1 MTVNDEIAT
10 DTMEDDGGNLAV
22 ADPDFVEPVAE
33 ESEDEP
39 LLAEPAR
46 KPGRAGRAL
55 RALALRW
62 RIVVVVV
69 LLVSSAASAAALY
82 FTQYRVAHETGAVAV
97 KGVVEAAST
106 GTVALLS
113 YAPETL
119 DKDLATARALMVG
132 DFLTY
137 YGKFTSDVVA
147 PAVRDKGI
155 RASAQVVR
163 AAMMEIHPESAKVLI
178 FLNQET
184 VSKERPDPAL
194 TASSVV
200 VSLTKLDGKW
210 LISAFDPV

>member
-1 MTVNDEIAT
+1 M
-10 DTMEDDGGNLAV
+10 
-22 ADPDFVEPVAE
+22 
-33 ESEDEP
+33 
-39 LLAEPAR
+39 
-46 KPGRAGRAL
+46 
-55 RALALRW
+55 
-62 RIVVVVV
+62 
-69 LLVSSAASAAALY
+69 SSASSAAALY

>member
-1 MTVNDEIAT
+1 MRAT
-10 DTMEDDGGNLAV
+10 A
-22 ADPDFVEPVAE
+22 A
-33 ESEDEP
+33 
-39 LLAEPAR
+39 
-46 KPGRAGRAL
+46 
-55 RALALRW
+55 RW
-62 RIVVVVV
+62 RVVVVV
-69 LLVSSAASAAALY
+69 ALLVASASLATVLY
-82 FTQYRVAHETGAVAV
+82 LTQYRVDRQVGVAHVQQV
-97 KGVVEAAST
+97 IDAAST

-119 DKDLATARALMVG
+119 DQDLATARESMTG

-155 RASAQVVR
+155 KATAQIVR
-163 AAMMEIHPESAKVLI
+163 VAMMEMHPDSAKVLV

-184 VSKERPDPAL
+184 VSRDRPDPAL

-200 VSLTKLDGKW
+200 VSLTKVDGSW